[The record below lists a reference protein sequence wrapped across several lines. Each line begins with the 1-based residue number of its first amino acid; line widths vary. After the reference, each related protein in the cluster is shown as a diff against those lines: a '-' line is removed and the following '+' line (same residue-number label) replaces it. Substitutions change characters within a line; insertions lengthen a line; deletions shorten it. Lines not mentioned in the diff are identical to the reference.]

1 MEEFQGKDATITL
14 SNCEVKRS
22 RQGETLEILVGKDSQ
37 VDVSDKEFDVSAIS
51 DAKYGET
58 ISLDQLPDLDQF
70 QRVSVTVKVLRVDD
84 PQQIPS
90 GKMKQDVLVG
100 DSTGTARLTLWE
112 EEIGSMDDNSSYQLK
127 GVTVRQF
134 KGKRFLSTSK
144 GISCIL
150 EADDIGSVDE
160 QSEEDDDNISDRT
173 TSTVKNARIVG
184 VLDMQTYSSCAKC
197 GSKVLPDED
206 DEDLC
211 ECVKC
216 KMTQCQEFTRKQLS
230 IRIMVQSLTT
240 QVVLRAFGKTIMDI
254 LQTPNTDPAEVTKSM
269 LLRAEPFP

>member
-70 QRVSVTVKVLRVDD
+70 QRVSVTVKALRVDD
-84 PQQIPS
+84 LQQIPS

-100 DSTGTARLTLWE
+100 DSTRTARLTLWE

-134 KGKRFLSTSK
+134 KGKRFLKAYPAFLRLMTS
-144 GISCIL
+144 
-150 EADDIGSVDE
+150 
-160 QSEEDDDNISDRT
+160 
-173 TSTVKNARIVG
+173 
-184 VLDMQTYSSCAKC
+184 
-197 GSKVLPDED
+197 
-206 DEDLC
+206 
-211 ECVKC
+211 
-216 KMTQCQEFTRKQLS
+216 
-230 IRIMVQSLTT
+230 
-240 QVVLRAFGKTIMDI
+240 VVLMSKARKMMTTF
-254 LQTPNTDPAEVTKSM
+254 QTGPPQ
-269 LLRAEPFP
+269 P